1 MLGVVYIVGALTAAA
16 VAALL
21 ARAYSR
27 TRFRLLLWSALC
39 FVGFTVN
46 GVLLFVDE
54 FIVPHINLQPLRTG
68 SALAGL
74 LCLLYGLIWESR

>member
-1 MLGVVYIVGALTAAA
+1 MLGAVYIVSALTAAT

-21 ARAYSR
+21 LRAYAR
-27 TRFRLLLWSALC
+27 TRFRLLLWSAFC

-54 FIVPHINLQPLRTG
+54 FIVPQINLQSLRTG